1 MLNLADAYDV
11 VVASTTHSTN
21 AAATRRCQRG
31 QGSADHDGDGELLA
45 VVEEVAGCGSWLLE
59 RGPRSRLTCSEG
71 LLCLYALTAD
81 ELLATQDALTAR
93 IHPDDRAGV
102 TSLVERAL
110 EQDDPFQVLYRTL
123 HPSGA
128 LRWLEASGR
137 AALHGPGCR
146 CVVGVVIDVTERVTG
161 RDAQRS
167 AQRRCHGLLEASC
180 DAVLCARAVRG
191 DDGQVRDFELV
202 ELNARAR
209 VLFSRSSKKLEG
221 ASLSSVLS
229 LVRQR
234 RLAAALAHVVDTGEP
249 LDQLLADCVPELDAT
264 SVRLRAV
271 AVGDG
276 LVICLRDASLE
287 QTLAEQVSHAQRM
300 EAVGRLAGGIAHDF
314 NNMLCAVI
322 GFGTMARDSLPPTN
336 PAHRD
341 ITEVLKAAERT
352 AALTRQLLAF
362 SRKQMLEPRCVHL
375 AGVLTDLERLMAR
388 LIGED
393 IRVELDVDAPVGAVW
408 VDVSQIEQVIMNLVV
423 NARDAMPTGGVL
435 RFTLSSAELDVGQLP
450 PMTDHQG
457 GGYVLMTVSDTG
469 MGMTPEVQARLFE
482 PFFTTKAAG
491 EGTGLGLSTAYGII
505 KQSGGHIEVE
515 SELGVG
521 TTFRIYLPRATSSQR
536 LSTRP
541 PASAH
546 SSVLS
551 GTETILLVEDD
562 EFVRHLA
569 RRVLSSRGY
578 HVLEAANAGE
588 AFMLSEQHEG
598 GIDLLLTDVVMPR
611 VSGVQLAR
619 RMKEVFP
626 RLAILCMSGYS
637 EPHVGQTALEELG
650 ATLLRKPVT
659 PEALLLK
666 VREALALRSLNV
678 PNSWPRIT
686 PEDWVGPSERPGLG
700 YSDVHSVAGAPEIDH
715 GKKVG

>member
-1 MLNLADAYDV
+1 MLNLADVNDV
-11 VVASTTHSTN
+11 VVASTNHSAN
-21 AAATRRCQRG
+21 AASAWTCQSRP
-31 QGSADHDGDGELLA
+31 GSADGDSDTDLFA
-45 VVEEVAGCGSWLLE
+45 VVEEVAGCGIWLLE
-59 RGPRSRLTCSEG
+59 RGARCRLTCSEG
-71 LLCLYALTAD
+71 LLCLYALTAE
-81 ELLATQDALTAR
+81 ELLATPDAMTAR

-102 TSLVERAL
+102 ASLVERAL
-110 EQDDPFQVLYRTL
+110 EQNDPFQVLYRTL
-123 HPSGA
+123 HPSGK

-146 CVVGVVIDVTERVTG
+146 CVVGVVIDVTERVTAT
-161 RDAQRS
+161 DALLS
-167 AQRRCHGLLEASC
+167 AERQCCGLSEASF

-191 DDGQVRDFELV
+191 AQGQVEDFELV

-209 VLFSRSSKKLEG
+209 VAFSRSSKRLEG

-229 LVRQR
+229 LVRQP
-234 RLAAALAHVVDTGEP
+234 RLAAALLHVVETGEAM
-249 LDQLLADCVPELDAT
+249 DELLADAVPELEAT
-264 SVRLRAV
+264 AVRMRAV
-271 AVGDG
+271 AVGEG

-287 QTLAEQVSHAQRM
+287 QTLAEQISHAQRM

-341 ITEVLKAAERT
+341 VTQVLKAAERT

-362 SRKQMLEPRCVHL
+362 SRKQMLDPCCVHL
-375 AGVLTDLERLMAR
+375 AAVLTDLERLMER

-393 IRVELDVDAPVGAVW
+393 IRVELDLDAPVGAVW

-423 NARDAMPTGGVL
+423 NARDAMPDGGVL
-435 RFTLSSAELDVGQLP
+435 RFELSRAELDAGQLP
-450 PMTDHQG
+450 CGAEHRP
-457 GGYVLMTVSDTG
+457 GGYVQMTVSDSG
-469 MGMTPEVQARLFE
+469 IGMTPEVKARIFE
-482 PFFTTKAAG
+482 PFFTTKPVG
-491 EGTGLGLSTAYGII
+491 EGTGLGLSTVYGII
-505 KQSGGHIEVE
+505 KQSGGHIEVD

-521 TTFRIYLPRATSSQR
+521 TTFRVFLPRATSSQR

-541 PASAH
+541 PASVH
-546 SSVLS
+546 SPVLS

-578 HVLEAANAGE
+578 RVLEAANAGE

-598 GIDLLLTDVVMPR
+598 TIDLLLTDVVMPR

-619 RMKEVFP
+619 RMKAAFP

-637 EPHVGQTALEELG
+637 EPHVGQPALEELG
-650 ATLLRKPVT
+650 AALLRKPIT
-659 PEALLLK
+659 PEGLLLK
-666 VREALALRSLNV
+666 VRETLALRSLNV
-678 PNSWPRIT
+678 PSSWPRIT
-686 PEDWVGPSERPGLG
+686 PEDWVGPSERPGLV
-700 YSDVHSVAGAPEIDH
+700 YSDVRSVAGAQESDQ

>member
-1 MLNLADAYDV
+1 MLNLADVHDV
-11 VVASTTHSTN
+11 MAASATPSAG
-21 AAATRRCQRG
+21 AACAWSCQPRP
-31 QGSADHDGDGELLA
+31 GSVGAEGDTGLLA
-45 VVEEVAGCGSWLLE
+45 VVEEVAGCGTWLLE
-59 RGPRSRLTCSEG
+59 RGSRTRLTCSEG

-81 ELLATQDALTAR
+81 ELLATPDALNAR
-93 IHPDDRAGV
+93 VHPDDRAGV

-110 EQDDPFQVLYRTL
+110 EQESPFQVRYRTL
-123 HPSGA
+123 LPSGK

-146 CVVGVVIDVTERVTG
+146 CVVGVVMDVTERVVGTE
-161 RDAQRS
+161 ALRS
-167 AQRRCHGLLEASC
+167 AQHRCHGLSEASF
-180 DAVLCARAVRG
+180 DAVLCARAVRDREG
-191 DDGQVRDFELV
+191 HVEDFELV

-209 VLFSRSSKKLEG
+209 VLFSRSSRKLEG

-229 LVRQR
+229 LVRKP
-234 RLAAALAHVVDTGEP
+234 RLAAALVHVVDTGEAMDE
-249 LDQLLADCVPELDAT
+249 LVADSVPELEAT
-264 SVRLRAV
+264 SVRMRAV

-287 QTLAEQVSHAQRM
+287 RTLSEQISHAQRM

-352 AALTRQLLAF
+352 AALTRQMLAF
-362 SRKQMLEPRCVHL
+362 SRKQVLEPRCVYL
-375 AGVLTDLERLMAR
+375 AAVLTDLERLMAR

-393 IRVELDVDAPVGAVW
+393 IRVELNVDASVGAVW

-423 NARDAMPTGGVL
+423 NARDAMPDGGVL
-435 RFTLSSAELDVGQLP
+435 RFELSRAELDVRQLP
-450 PMTDHQG
+450 DGTAHQPG
-457 GGYVLMTVSDTG
+457 DYVQMAVSDTG
-469 MGMTPEVQARLFE
+469 IGMTSEVKARIFE
-482 PFFTTKAAG
+482 PFFTTKPEG

-505 KQSGGHIEVE
+505 KQSGGNIEVE
-515 SELGVG
+515 SEPGVG

-541 PASAH
+541 PASTH
-546 SSVLS
+546 SPVLS

-578 HVLEAANAGE
+578 QVLEAANAGE

-598 GIDLLLTDVVMPR
+598 AIDLLLTDVVMPR

-619 RMKEVFP
+619 RMKEAFP

-650 ATLLRKPVT
+650 ATLLRKPIT

-666 VREALALRSLNV
+666 VRETLALRSLNA
-678 PNSWPRIT
+678 PSSWPRIA
-686 PEDWVGPSERPGLG
+686 PEDWAGPSERPGLG
-700 YSDVHSVAGAPEIDH
+700 YSDVHSVAGARELDQ